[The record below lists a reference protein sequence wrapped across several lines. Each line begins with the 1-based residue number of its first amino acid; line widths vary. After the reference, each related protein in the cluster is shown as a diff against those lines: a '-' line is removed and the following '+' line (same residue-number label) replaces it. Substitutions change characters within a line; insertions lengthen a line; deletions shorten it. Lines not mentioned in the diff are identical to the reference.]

1 MLKDYQLQD
10 IKVHL
15 VLEDKSIIL
24 NGLDETDTIY
34 TLRRALENEGEIPIQ
49 YQCIFFRKSGEV
61 LGHYFES
68 SGRPEK
74 ISVNFENP
82 IDSLSEGRPEG
93 KLVDRTAT
101 LIGSRITKDSLEV
114 INFRKYVE
122 DHLDLDWFLSLDE
135 RELQEF
141 YDQFLIKYWPQLNI
155 LALQMAQ
162 GRNWATPSP
171 EHILSSSRNILS
183 IPIKSIKK
191 MKNFAWTL
199 PAEGSKKIVTK
210 FNRAQNLIYFF
221 DQFKLTPKYYVIII
235 KINEAKKFK
244 RFRIGNKLAELTS
257 RVPKMNGILINDS
270 EIYIR
275 PDGTVIHEDK
285 DILTLGPFAG
295 SIISQTVR
303 SSYSFT
309 TSLPIKLDYKIF
321 GKLIGSYPSFIERDY
336 KNFDFIYFISF
347 YYKKID
353 ISGDEQSE
361 YTQSGAYVKI
371 SGKTVL
377 QIVINNIKTPNELTN
392 IFNFLIRL
400 FWTYIEEYRLEVSA
414 LRDESR
420 FKSNLKDID
429 WKLFS
434 QENLYSIKHTRLC
447 QREKQPYGFFLDSDQ
462 WDYFTKD
469 PKNKSIAANK
479 LLFHNMT
486 YPDRT
491 SVYVCMNKHYKYP
504 TFISSLIHKKD
515 LCIPCCSSIDK
526 RKSPEFQ
533 RCIGQSDIEVR
544 ESNNLYYI
552 SQFNPEKIMKR
563 KRLSYLPEL
572 LHKFINPGMKLRTFI
587 APGEDLYIILG
598 QENSPTSLAKLLTEI
613 TDLESLNP
621 LTSKPP
627 GRSQE
632 IFENLSVSREILI
645 KYYLDRGTNVVIIA
659 LSGELNER
667 GDDSRMPSFH
677 VVNTFDTV
685 SMINNINNNKTI
697 FLLQTRDRIYYPF
710 LHIILSKDRKY
721 TLSLQHGPDSNLSRK
736 IVQILSKLV
745 QIEEEL
751 PYTSYKQ
758 IRGKIPFICNQ
769 IFTGNVIIPIRP
781 RPYNNEFEIIEEF
794 EHENRLS
801 DILNLGPLKISF
813 DLIYQD
819 KFVGFELSSR
829 EPSNPLLIFFRPE
842 ALGKSR
848 GTRKEIHIDGQ
859 SLHGN
864 NQKLDQ
870 LLPIDTSS
878 ELYAI
883 FILYLSKIL
892 NQPHLPTPR
901 NLPKTLREWNQFL
914 LDSYQK
920 SGISGESPEFLLDSG
935 RVSRKEYEKLEILK
949 VDKLEIRKLLKNPDQ
964 ISRKVREVMRPYI
977 NFIDSQQTTLSIS
990 NIRKVCGEGSESYS
1004 VDRQCSGDLLNLT
1017 RETFDKFCRLAG
1029 WELSY
1034 NELRRRLIFDNILP
1048 IIVSSGH
1055 FSYQKDTR
1063 VIKLD

>member
-15 VLEDKSIIL
+15 VLEDRSITIK
-24 NGLDETDTIY
+24 GLDETDTIY
-34 TLRRALENEGEIPIQ
+34 TLKRALENEGEIPIQ
-49 YQCIFFRKSGEV
+49 YQCIFFRKSGEII
-61 LGHYFES
+61 GHYFES
-68 SGRPEK
+68 SGEPEK
-74 ISVNFENP
+74 IIIPGNL
-82 IDSLSEGRPEG
+82 DLSEGRPEG
-93 KLVDRTAT
+93 KLVDLTSS
-101 LIGSRITKDSLEV
+101 LIGSRLTKDTLEV

-122 DHLDLDWFLSLDE
+122 DELDLDWFLSLDE

-141 YDQFLIKYWPQLNI
+141 YDQFLIKYWPHLNI
-155 LALQMAQ
+155 RALQMAQ
-162 GRNWATPSP
+162 GRNWAIPSS

-183 IPIKSIKK
+183 IPVSSIKK

-210 FNRAQNLIYFF
+210 FNRAQNLVYFF

-244 RFRIGNKLAELTS
+244 RFLIGNKLAELTS
-257 RVPKMNGILINDS
+257 RIPKMNGILINDS

-275 PDGTVIHEDK
+275 PDGIVIHEDK

-295 SIISQTVR
+295 SIISQTIR

-321 GKLIGSYPSFIERDY
+321 GKLLGSYPSFIERDY
-336 KNFDFIYFISF
+336 KNFDFIYFVSF

-361 YTQSGAYVKI
+361 YIQSGAYVKI
-371 SGKTVL
+371 TGKTVL
-377 QIVINNIKTPNELTN
+377 QVTINNIKTSNELTN

-400 FWTYIEEYRLEVSA
+400 FWTYIEEYRFEVSV

-420 FKSNLKDID
+420 FKSNLKDVD

-447 QREKQPYGFFLDSDQ
+447 QREKQPYAFFLDSDQ

-469 PKNKSIAANK
+469 PKNKSIVSNK

-526 RKSPEFQ
+526 KKSPEFQ

-598 QENSPTSLAKLLTEI
+598 QENSPTSLVKLLAEI
-613 TDLESLNP
+613 INIDTINP

-627 GRSQE
+627 ESSQE
-632 IFENLSVSREILI
+632 TFENFSVSQEILI
-645 KYYLDRGTNVVIIA
+645 KHYLDRGINVVIIA

-667 GDDSRMPSFH
+667 GDDTRMPSFH
-677 VVNTFDTV
+677 VINSFDTI

-697 FLLQTRDRIYYPF
+697 FLLQTRGRIYYPF
-710 LHIILSKDRKY
+710 LHIVLSKDRKY
-721 TLSLQHGPDSNLSRK
+721 TLSLQHGPESNLSKK

-758 IRGKIPFICNQ
+758 IQGKIPFICNQ

-781 RPYNNEFEIIEEF
+781 RPYNKEFEIIEEF
-794 EHENRLS
+794 EYENKLS
-801 DILNLGPLKISF
+801 DILALKPPLKTTF

-819 KFVGFELSSR
+819 KFVGFEFES
-829 EPSNPLLIFFRPE
+829 LLIFFRPE
-842 ALGKSR
+842 PLGKSQ
-848 GTRKEIHIDGQ
+848 GTRKEIHID
-859 SLHGN
+859 SKSFDN
-864 NQKLDQ
+864 SSQKLDQ

-883 FILYLSKIL
+883 FILYLSKII
-892 NQPHLPTPR
+892 NQPHLPSIR
-901 NLPKTLREWNQFL
+901 NPPKNLREWNQFL
-914 LDSYQK
+914 LDSYRK
-920 SGISGESPEFLLDSG
+920 AGISGDSPEFLLDSG

-949 VDKLEIRKLLKNPDQ
+949 VDKLELQSLIESKKDPSTIIRD
-964 ISRKVREVMRPYI
+964 IMRPYI
-977 NFIDSQQTTLSIS
+977 NFIEFQQTTLSIS

-1029 WELSY
+1029 WELSH